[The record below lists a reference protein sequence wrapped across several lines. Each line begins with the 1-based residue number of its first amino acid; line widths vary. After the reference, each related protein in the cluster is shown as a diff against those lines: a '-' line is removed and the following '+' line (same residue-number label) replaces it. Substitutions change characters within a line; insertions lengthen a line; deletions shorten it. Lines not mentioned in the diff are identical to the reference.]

1 MTIQNKNLFDI
12 DDFFF
17 SYKLIFWDFD
27 GVIKDSVSVKGLAYK
42 KTFEEF
48 GEIKTSQI
56 MEHHIN
62 NGGISRYEKI
72 PLYLKWCNV
81 ETSQRAISFYLEKFS
96 KYSIEGVINSK
107 WTQGVKEI
115 LMNLSKTKRN
125 VLVTATP
132 KKDILIIL
140 KKIQILE
147 YFVNIY
153 GAEIS
158 KVEAIKTELNS
169 NKIENGQSLFI
180 GDSEVDLK
188 AAIDSKINFLLK
200 LTKDNNALSK
210 ENKVPY
216 IIDFSSHREIQ
227 CNH

>member
-12 DDFFF
+12 NDFFF

-62 NGGISRYEKI
+62 NGGISRYKKI

-81 ETSQRAISFYLEKFS
+81 DTNQKIISFYLERFS
-96 KYSIEGVINSK
+96 KYSIEAVINSK
-107 WTQGVKEI
+107 WIPGVKDI
-115 LMNLSKTKRN
+115 LINFSKKKRN

-132 KKDILIIL
+132 KKDILLIL
-140 KKIQILE
+140 DKIQITD
-147 YFVNIY
+147 YFANIY

-158 KVEAIKTELNS
+158 KIDSIENELKL
-169 NKIENGQSLFI
+169 NKIKKEQSLFI

-188 AAIDSKINFLLK
+188 AAINNQINFLLK
-200 LTKDNNALSK
+200 LTKDNFALSK
-210 ENKVPY
+210 QYKVPF
-216 IIDFSSHREIQ
+216 ILDFSPDREIEI
-227 CNH
+227 NY